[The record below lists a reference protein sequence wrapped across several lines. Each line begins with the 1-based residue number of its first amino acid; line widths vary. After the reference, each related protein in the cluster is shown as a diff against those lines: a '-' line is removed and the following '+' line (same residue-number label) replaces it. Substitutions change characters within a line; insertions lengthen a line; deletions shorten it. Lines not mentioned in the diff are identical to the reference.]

1 MRRRSLLPSIQKTGA
16 YIDYSCSVNRRR
28 PIDVESASAGC
39 KMQNAWLLHARLKI
53 LRGGAPPSTA
63 VQLYG
68 YGCSTENTRAGSLRW
83 AIRNQPWAAP
93 RSAYMY

>member
-63 VQLYG
+63 VQLYKVQQFRCYRSG
-68 YGCSTENTRAGSLRW
+68 PQASALRL
-83 AIRNQPWAAP
+83 R
-93 RSAYMY
+93 